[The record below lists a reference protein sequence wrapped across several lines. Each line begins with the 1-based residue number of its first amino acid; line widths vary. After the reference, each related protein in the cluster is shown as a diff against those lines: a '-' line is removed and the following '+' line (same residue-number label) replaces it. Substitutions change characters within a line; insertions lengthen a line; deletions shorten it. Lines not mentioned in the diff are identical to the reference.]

1 MVLSHATEAVPIEA
15 SAIAIAIDDL
25 RITQPPP

>member
-1 MVLSHATEAVPIEA
+1 MVLSHTTEAVLIEA

-25 RITQPPP
+25 RITQYPP